1 MGLNTRDLSNGDF
14 VTSSYIGRTPEN
26 RDTSDGDF
34 VTSSYIG
41 DINSNDLQPPVVF
54 KTVPVELTTGWNTI
68 AYTLPYE
75 QQTKRALYNF
85 LTKGEDLDANRSDS
99 YMNDFISQYITLL
112 KRADG
117 VFYWPDFGYD
127 GIGDLQPGQG
137 YSINVKNDADLS
149 ELTEVQDGKYIFHW
163 IPVNSFNQPVFSTK
177 LEYLDAIS
185 QNSPN
190 IDFILQGGWQYIG
203 FSRYFPQNVEDALF
217 KLFAPNADDITDIT
231 TYPFESKRDLIEKFI
246 IIVKNNTGAFYWP
259 SFNYDGI
266 GDLIPGQGYQVNVK
280 TTFEVP
286 IEILSPYGANIG
298 ATNFSSTTSSIT
310 STTSDIYPNID
321 QFSTNF
327 YSNPYSLSN
336 IIFGESS
343 DFIEEINPL
352 NISFDISGSNFNNFS
367 QNYINIDLNGN
378 RALNTTNNG
387 QFIFKNDYNIKT
399 RDNPNVNT
407 FSALSNLTY
416 VDPLT
421 LTDISNTYNNTSYN
435 FGMFDKNF
443 SRLQTP
449 TILPF
454 ESETYAE
461 INNIPHYSVR
471 RSDYLL
477 QPIYNYR
484 QPIIFTFKYN
494 ETSTNEKTLKNILYR
509 INDSNEFESFKVVV
523 KSTNHLT
530 SAEKH
535 EGDTVYNSNTIY
547 PDMPF
552 HSLGP
557 ISNANIIDNIDYTS
571 SNSTQFPFR
580 ITNNSDIT
588 NSENL
593 FIDNSSNFR
602 IDVSNNHKQ
611 LPLFNINNIGF
622 NIDYTPQSPED
633 IFTTEGNFYNLF
645 NIPDFGDSLDEND
658 VFPSEPFIIKFPIEP
673 SFPGGIGS
681 YPANGYAGILKI
693 DVRSQIGA
701 KYKVDTIDMFVST
714 QFYTT
719 RIEVYGSNTE
729 TFSED
734 TSTNLFDGVNSG
746 FSLAK
751 TGVYKIR
758 FEFPD
763 TSEVFRYYYI
773 KFPVDGFAST
783 NGSNYQAN
791 IFGFQFFGTRDPNQ
805 DLILNFNLPNL
816 GSERLNLNSTLENSL
831 NTNLKTFQK
840 LTAIQIKFHSG
851 KAAKKIGVRVY
862 GGPLSNGNVTSES
875 TNFTSPQILLN
886 NENMFLEQKVGE
898 DIIQRGFSTNFFD
911 EGGILEGEN
920 ISFAYLFDAFK
931 RGTTTYPGAT
941 NNSTIFLTNGD
952 IDTVPEPYYFE
963 YQFNETRRVNE
974 ILLEGEGNSQFFK
987 QFEIQYT
994 NDYNMDYGV
1003 TTLYKHTAELV
1014 TIDQYGTTRLVYGP
1028 SPDYPVTSSIKT
1040 SGNKIHLK
1048 SGLQN
1053 EFDGFNCKSLRIKF
1067 TEFES
1072 VHVALKKFRI
1082 ITDTVNSKT
1091 YQLHNGIASNTN
1103 NNTGSLQIKLNDFD
1117 SNTCN
1122 IKCIKLFYSDN
1133 PTNGNIDIPDHNPSK
1148 YYSIKFSH
1156 FKGKVHNSPILFDQS
1171 YKTFNLENL
1180 LFFSQESN
1188 ILKNL
1193 NITDKDKTTTL
1204 SNIKLGP
1211 QTYPTW
1217 EGNTIGSL
1225 TNPSS
1230 SFIDKIRTYTTRS
1243 GNSVNGKEGLD
1254 LNPYYTAS
1262 NLDTLNST
1270 IFNFNEGLE
1279 ISTRLEVEGHSN
1291 FENSLNHHN
1300 PILQGLYQN
1309 HVGAYYPNLGDLNLY
1324 YVKFN
1329 FKDLNFDTI
1338 CNDLTYQNTQ
1348 SMLLTSWYDLSDDQK
1363 NTAVLGYQNYSDS
1376 LDEKPIIDIN
1386 DNSDNY
1392 IYNITSSWPNYSND
1406 LSYEYSNF
1414 RDNINNPLSPD
1425 FLKNSVRVHYSNSI
1439 AFSSS
1444 FFSSSIT
1451 DIHDIHFYEDGTQA
1465 NTIEDDKDLTS
1476 HHLEPKFF
1484 SKEIPNLNFRGTTS
1498 SSISTNEET
1507 GEEITTIYKNIG
1519 ARRYYTIPN
1528 NIYEGFTPSV
1538 VGDLPFGSLDN
1549 VNTGYT
1555 SRSEKIFSTLN
1566 TKYFA
1571 PKNNGLPYI
1580 IEYKFSKRIPLSK
1593 IIIKYH
1599 PSRYHKKVSVF
1610 IENSPSKTSFKLVGQ
1625 EESSSPTKTIHLNS
1639 RYKTYRVF
1647 IKVEDRNNSSAPPR
1661 IQNIEIYKASNGYS
1675 FKNNSTFEKSL
1686 SNFNSLPSYDLYFKA
1701 NELTSQYLED
1711 VKIDFYSSSKFI
1723 PIQVSASFNKIPLIG
1738 DNDNQFISQS
1748 INNTGITPSPINT
1761 QLPFDTNEDQTLV
1774 PLSNKIT
1781 LNLQNFNNI
1790 YPLDAAKIKIIKLSF
1805 FPSFD
1810 SYNKSVL
1817 EGSSEFG
1824 EIGISNISFGI
1835 RTSNN
1840 GTFAGTWVDDEIENL
1855 TPLIDQVS
1863 NNPYVAQSRDLSLDS
1878 LEDSSRDLPEDSSN
1892 DSSGDSTDSSEEG
1905 GGY

>member
-14 VTSSYIGRTPEN
+14 VTSSYIGRTSEN

-41 DINSNDLQPPVVF
+41 DTNSNDLQPPVVF
-54 KTVPVELTTGWNTI
+54 KTIPVELTPGWNTI
-68 AYTLPYE
+68 AYTLPYA
-75 QQTKRALYNF
+75 QDPKRALYNF

-99 YMNDFISQYITLL
+99 YMNDFISQYIRII

-117 VFYWPDFGYD
+117 AFYWPGFNHSNM
-127 GIGDLQPGQG
+127 GDLQPGQG
-137 YSINVKNDADLS
+137 YNVNVKDVDLS

-190 IDFILQGGWQYIG
+190 IDFILQGGWQIIG
-203 FSRYFPQNVEDALF
+203 FSRYGPQNAEDALF
-217 KLFAPNADDITDIT
+217 KLFAPNVDDITDIT
-231 TYPFESKRDLIEKFI
+231 TYPFESKRDLLSKFI
-246 IIVKNNTGAFYWP
+246 VILKDNLGNFYWP
-259 SFNYDGI
+259 SFDYNGI
-266 GDLIPGQGYQVNVK
+266 GNLIPGQGYKINVK
-280 TTFEVP
+280 TTFEIP
-286 IEILSPYGANIG
+286 IEVLSPYGANIG
-298 ATNFSSTTSSIT
+298 ATNFSLNTSSIA

-336 IIFGESS
+336 IISGESS
-343 DFIEEINPL
+343 NFIKEINPL

-367 QNYINIDLNGN
+367 QNYINVDLNGN
-378 RALNTTNNG
+378 KALNTANNG
-387 QFIFKNDYNIKT
+387 QFIFKNDYNIKAHG
-399 RDNPNVNT
+399 NLNVNT

-421 LTDISNTYNNTSYN
+421 LTDIDNTYNNTSYN

-454 ESETYAE
+454 ESETYTE

-471 RSDYLL
+471 KGDYLL

-494 ETSTNEKTLKNILYR
+494 ETSANEKTLKNILYKISDENNFAPFR
-509 INDSNEFESFKVVV
+509 VVV
-523 KSTNHLT
+523 KKTNHLT

-547 PDMPF
+547 HDMPF

-580 ITNNSDIT
+580 IPYNSDIT

-622 NIDYTPQSPED
+622 NIDYTPQSPEN

-645 NIPDFGDSLDEND
+645 NIPDFGGSLDEND
-658 VFPSEPFIIKFPIEP
+658 VFPSEPFIIKFPIVP
-673 SFPGGIGS
+673 SFPGGPGS
-681 YPANGYAGILKI
+681 YSADEYAGILKI

-729 TFSED
+729 TFSEA
-734 TSTNLFDGVNSG
+734 TSTLIFDGVNSG
-746 FSLAK
+746 FSLVK
-751 TGVYKIR
+751 TGVYKLR

-763 TSEVFRYYYI
+763 TSEVFRYYFI
-773 KFPVDGFAST
+773 KFPVDGFQST

-791 IFGFQFFGTRDPNQ
+791 IFGFQFFGTRDPDQ
-805 DLILNFNLPNL
+805 DLILNFNLPDL
-816 GSERLNLNSTLENSL
+816 GSDRPNLTSNLRYSTGTS
-831 NTNLKTFQK
+831 LKTFQK

-862 GGPLSNGNVTSES
+862 GEQKSNGNVISEY
-875 TNFTSPQILLN
+875 TNFTSPQISLN
-886 NENMFLEQKVGE
+886 NENMFLEQKVGD

-920 ISFAYLFDAFK
+920 VSFAYLFDAFK
-931 RGTTTYPGAT
+931 RGTTTHLSYT
-941 NNSTIFLTNGD
+941 DNSTIYLTNGG
-952 IDTVPEPYYFE
+952 IDSGPKPYYFE

-974 ILLEGEGNSQFFK
+974 IYLEGEGNSQFFK

-994 NDYNMDYGV
+994 NDYNFNYGV
-1003 TTLYKHTAELV
+1003 TTLYKHTLQEV
-1014 TIDQYGTTRLVYGP
+1014 VIDSAGNTNQFYDA
-1028 SPDYPVTSSIKT
+1028 SPDYPVTSSIKI

-1072 VHVALKKFRI
+1072 IQVALKKFRI

-1091 YQLHNGIASNTN
+1091 YQLHNGIASTTN

-1122 IKCIKLFYSDN
+1122 IKYIKLLYSDN
-1133 PTNGNIDIPDHNPSK
+1133 PTNGNIDIPDHDPSK

-1156 FKGKVHNSPILFDQS
+1156 FKGKISQNKILTDQS

-1217 EGNTIGSL
+1217 EENTIGSL

-1230 SFIDKIRTYTTRS
+1230 SFIDKVRTYTTRS
-1243 GNSVNGKEGLD
+1243 GNSVNSKEGLD
-1254 LNPYYTAS
+1254 LSPYYTAS

-1270 IFNFNEGLE
+1270 VFNFNEGLE

-1300 PILQGLYQN
+1300 PILQGLYYN
-1309 HVGAYYPNLGDLNLY
+1309 HLGSYYPNLGDLNLY

-1338 CNDLTYQNTQ
+1338 SNDLTYQNTQ

-1363 NTAVLGYQNYSDS
+1363 NTAILGYQNHSDF

-1392 IYNITSSWPNYSND
+1392 IYNITSSWPND
-1406 LSYEYSNF
+1406 LTAKYEYSDF
-1414 RDNINNPLSPD
+1414 KDNINSPLSPD
-1425 FLKNSVRVHYSNSI
+1425 FLKTSVKVHYSNSI

-1444 FFSSSIT
+1444 FFTSSIT

-1465 NTIEDDKDLTS
+1465 NTIESDEDLMGYF
-1476 HHLEPKFF
+1476 LEPKFF
-1484 SKEIPNLNFRGTTS
+1484 SKEIPDLDFLGTVS

-1507 GEEITTIYKNIG
+1507 GEEITTQIKNIG
-1519 ARRYYTIPN
+1519 ARRYYTIPD
-1528 NIYEGFTPSV
+1528 NIYEGFTPSA
-1538 VGDLPFGSLDN
+1538 VGDLPFGSLNN
-1549 VNTGYT
+1549 VNSGYT

-1571 PKNNGLPYI
+1571 PRNNGLPYI

-1599 PSRYHKKVSVF
+1599 PSRYHKKVSIF
-1610 IENSPSKTSFKLVGQ
+1610 IENSPSRDSFKLVGQ

-1639 RYKTYRVF
+1639 RYKTKRVF

-1686 SNFNSLPSYDLYFKA
+1686 SNFNSLPSYDLYFKGS
-1701 NELTSQYLED
+1701 EFTSQYIED

-1738 DNDNQFISQS
+1738 DNDNQFTSQS
-1748 INNTGITPSPINT
+1748 INNIGITPNPINT

-1781 LNLQNFNNI
+1781 LNLQNFNSI

-1824 EIGISNISFGI
+1824 EIGIHNISFGV

-1855 TPLIDQVS
+1855 TPLIDQVP

-1878 LEDSSRDLPEDSSN
+1878 LEDSSSDSSS